1 MRNVNNIRVI
11 SHRKEVEAAKDEAIN
26 KAMEM
31 IGLQME
37 GYAKEELS
45 KPWEHKIPNELGETF
60 RPTVDTGR
68 LRGSITYATI
78 KSHDSGESPAE
89 ASDYSTHG
97 KPAHGEVVIGT
108 NVEYAPHIEFG
119 TSKMAARPYLRPAL
133 HEHLNEYKK
142 MILSQLKG

>member
-1 MRNVNNIRVI
+1 MKIKLTSHKDDVIRAM
-11 SHRKEVEAAKDEAIN
+11 EEAIDRG
-26 KAMEM
+26 MEM

-45 KPWEHKIPNELGETF
+45 KPWEHKTPNKLGETF

-68 LRGSITYATI
+68 LRGSITYATNN
-78 KSHDSGESPAE
+78 SHSSGQAPAE
-89 ASDYSTHG
+89 ASDYATHG
-97 KPAHGEVVIGT
+97 MPKRGEVVIGT
-108 NVEYAPHIEFG
+108 NVEYGPHIEFG

-133 HEHLNEYKK
+133 QDHLDEYKK